1 MGEVVTTMVF
11 YWGLMLM
18 SYFLMQNGMWII
30 NDVVKS
36 MCRFALGKAL
46 GPAIDFVE
54 GREGSA
60 SKTWMMQGM
69 FWLILASL
77 FTFEGLW
84 LAYDPHALHSLSSWG
99 YNPTSESLLYAAGF
113 ATMYGGVGM
122 LIVAS
127 SFHIIPKL
135 ADTELASERNGTLVS
150 YLWTLSVLFAVIAA
164 HDSVILG
171 INIFLIAT
179 GLHGLAFLAV
189 LINLLLTI
197 SERKSALPMPG
208 WLIMLGMLADPISVA
223 ASVLGGIESGSVQ
236 WLLGHLVTG
245 TFFFATL
252 AGISLYVSSSATGNP
267 LWSRSLTAVTTV
279 GVIATLTPMGYTDG
293 RMAADLLLTTV
304 EDVSMQSTDGI
315 AVAFLM
321 ALAIVPVITLVA
333 NVMMT
338 LRGGDAFV
346 ENPDSAGVPEINLG
360 VSMLLPLAVASL
372 FVQSDTLSHSPELL
386 GISSTLVLMVG
397 WLVMVPLSLGAAQHL
412 FPSVTGRNLLSANRS
427 RWAFWMMGWGAF
439 FGLAITMM
447 ADIAQ
452 IEAAADSTG
461 IMSGKVRVV
470 GAILFYGTTIGAI
483 MHTLNALSG
492 LYRGKPVSEGRATS
506 TSIARDDY
514 SLTTPTSVRRI
525 LAGGAHLDT
534 TVVPVGESDEPG
546 APTDLH

>member
-11 YWGLMLM
+11 FWGLMLL

-189 LINLLLTI
+189 LITLLLTI

>member
-1 MGEVVTTMVF
+1 MGDVVTSMAF
-11 YWGLMLM
+11 FWGLMLL
-18 SYFLMQNGMWII
+18 SYFLMQNGLWIL

-36 MCRFALGKAL
+36 MCRFALGKAI
-46 GPAIDFVE
+46 GPPIDFVE

-60 SKTWMMQGM
+60 SKAWMMQGM

-77 FTFEGLW
+77 LTFEGLW

-122 LIVAS
+122 LIIAS

-135 ADTELASERNGTLVS
+135 ADTELASEKNGTLVS
-150 YLWTLSVLFAVIAA
+150 YLWTLSVLVAVIAA

-171 INIFLIAT
+171 VNIFLFAT
-179 GLHGLAFLAV
+179 TLHGLAFLAV
-189 LINLLLTI
+189 LINLLLTA
-197 SERKSALPMPG
+197 SERKSALPLPG
-208 WLIMLGMLADPISVA
+208 WLIMLGMLADPISVVA
-223 ASVLGGIESGSVQ
+223 TILGGIGSGSVQ

-279 GVIATLTPMGYTDG
+279 GVIATITPMGYTDG
-293 RMAADLLLTTV
+293 RMAADLLLTGF
-304 EDVSMQSTDGI
+304 EEVSIQSTDGI

-321 ALAIVPVITLVA
+321 ALAIIPVMALVA

-360 VSMLLPLAVASL
+360 ISMLLPLAVASL
-372 FVQSDTLSHSPELL
+372 FVQSDALSHNPELT
-386 GISSTLVLMVG
+386 GISTTLVLMVV

-452 IEAAADSTG
+452 IEAAAESTG
-461 IMSGKVRVV
+461 IMSGEVRVV
-470 GAILFYGTTIGAI
+470 GAILFYGTAVGAI
-483 MHTLNALSG
+483 MHTLNALNG
-492 LYRGKPVSEGRATS
+492 LFRGTPVSDGRATS
-506 TSIARDDY
+506 TSISRDDY

-534 TVVPVGESDEPG
+534 TVVPLSESDEAG
-546 APTDLH
+546 GPTELH

>member
-11 YWGLMLM
+11 FWGLMLL